1 MIDEILL
8 DSEERMEKS
17 INKFR
22 EELAHIR
29 TGKANVSLL
38 NGITVEYYGAS
49 TPINQV
55 ANVSAPAPDMITIQ
69 PWDKSIIKDIE
80 KAIQKSDLGI
90 NPSNDGMIIR
100 LPLPQLTKETRQD
113 LAKQAHKKAEEA
125 KVFIRNIRR
134 DANDR
139 IKKLEKSKEITEDD
153 SKGAQDDVQKQT
165 DASIAKIEKIC
176 AEKEKD
182 IMNI

>member
-17 INKFR
+17 INKYR
-22 EELAHIR
+22 EDLMHIR

-38 NGITVEYYGAS
+38 NGITVEYYGAP

-55 ANVSAPAPDMITIQ
+55 ANVSAPSPDLITIQ
-69 PWDKSIIKDIE
+69 PWDKGIIKDIE

-90 NPSNDGMIIR
+90 NPSNDGVVIR
-100 LPLPQLTKETRQD
+100 LPIPQLTKETRQE

-125 KVFIRNIRR
+125 KVYIRNIRR
-134 DANDR
+134 DANDQ
-139 IKKLEKSKEITEDD
+139 IKKLEKNKEITEDE

-165 DASIAKIEKIC
+165 DAAIAKIEKIYD
-176 AEKEKD
+176 EKEKD
-182 IMNI
+182 IMSI